1 MLCFDNRIN
10 FKLHNYQTNT
20 SKIQML
26 HLPTIKL
33 IYIFKICIIKYI
45 ISGER
50 REQTTKLIISSCW
63 DLESEEGREFKK
75 KMIMMCV
82 GVKGPGVHIYI
93 RIGPGPNP
101 RTLINLRTNKR
112 CHKDPGYYAKG

>member
-1 MLCFDNRIN
+1 
-10 FKLHNYQTNT
+10 
-20 SKIQML
+20 ML

-63 DLESEEGREFKK
+63 DLESEEEREFKK
-75 KMIMMCV
+75 TMIMMCV

-93 RIGPGPNP
+93 RIGPGPNL